1 MWTEWLRFAPP
12 AHSSGTLRDTLTL
25 ATAPRHWDPTSGD
38 PSGLLLQPRCDMG
51 KEQDRRAPGGM
62 SPWAC
67 GIPRGNQKHTQNPKQ
82 AGEGQPGLH
91 CIFPSCTEE
100 TQLAEE
106 ASPRNGASAYE
117 WPLIAHRGEDPTGTR
132 TRRGTPIDERAAKAL
147 PSFCPFA
154 PLQRIT
160 RIPEFKIITVR
171 NK

>member
-12 AHSSGTLRDTLTL
+12 ARSSGTLRDTLTL

-67 GIPRGNQKHTQNPKQ
+67 GIPRGNQEHTQNLKQ

-106 ASPRNGASAYE
+106 ASPRNGASAAYC
-117 WPLIAHRGEDPTGTR
+117 PPRGRPHRNTNEEGHADRRASSESAPKFLPFR
-132 TRRGTPIDERAAKAL
+132 TFTENHTH
-147 PSFCPFA
+147 
-154 PLQRIT
+154 T
-160 RIPEFKIITVR
+160 RIQ
-171 NK
+171 NNNS